1 MANTMKTLFSTTHN
15 NGRIT
20 THYEIVE
27 NKERKFKIYLY
38 IDTSSD
44 CVGFNRNC
52 CLSVMTADGTFA
64 EVVDNRSIGLAIDR
78 YHPSSAIDT
87 AVKGFKDFI
96 KKVY

>member
-1 MANTMKTLFSTTHN
+1 MANTMKTLFSTTHE
-15 NGRIT
+15 NGRTT
-20 THYEIVE
+20 THYEVVE
-27 NKERKFKIYLY
+27 YKERKFKIYLY

-44 CVGFNRNC
+44 CVGFNRHC

-64 EVVDNRSIGLAIDR
+64 EVVDNRSIGLTIDR
-78 YHPSSAIDT
+78 YCPSSAINT